1 MIKDFR
7 TVSFETI
14 FEANL
19 NFEKVEIIKNKL
31 AENQLLRC
39 NQLIENTK
47 NNSERILNSIETY
60 FNLRYF

>member
-14 FEANL
+14 FDANL

-31 AENQLLRC
+31 AENQLMYRS
-39 NQLIENTK
+39 LITAYNK
-47 NNSERILNSIETY
+47 RMSLLQHVISEGK
-60 FNLRYF
+60 